1 MRLIFSITF
10 LLTISRLFSQE
21 FHFRQTRPFLEEDVR
36 QISLIFQSTDQMIWL
51 GTDKGVYTFDGRKYR
66 YHPRPDHLVEEVT
79 AIEESP
85 TGQMWAGYRD
95 GYFHT
100 LALQGKSKTMQTDS
114 IRDASIS
121 RILFPSNDRVLIATY
136 GKGLWALTKD
146 TLTRIEFQ
154 SLSEVDDIYDAL
166 IDLKGRVWLATDNG
180 IWIYQ
185 YDKEES
191 LIHLDRSR
199 GLPDEI
205 VAGLKLE
212 NNGDVWI
219 GLYDHGLARYI
230 ASSDSVIPLMPLQ
243 PTSGNVITLVK
254 GRSGAVWIGTEK
266 SVSVYSVT
274 GISHNIGIPAECK
287 ERLETIHFDRNGNLW
302 LASGN
307 KLFIANTQMEYITPG
322 ISGIQAVALA
332 NNKLWLGCEFGL
344 YGMDLTRRTRTPYM
358 VKEKMNILSMYT
370 DPSGLIWI
378 GTFGQGLYI
387 YHPEK
392 NIFLHLTEKDKISN
406 NSILNIDGRDQT
418 VWLATLGGITEIKW
432 TKDPLTD
439 ELQIIDFLEKF
450 DFPAGYV
457 YDVYA
462 DDAGKT
468 WFGTDGKGLFYLD
481 HDMFKAIAFQSENST
496 STDEDLK
503 TIYSITTDQNQTIWL
518 SGSKGNILHI
528 DVDGKLLKQIDAPQG
543 SVNSLITSGKGEI
556 LMIREG
562 VIQINN
568 PGGEIYFYNES
579 SGLDA
584 FTPNINA
591 TVRDKNGSVWIADAD
606 RILHFIPYQENT
618 QRFVQMHL
626 EAESSGFLAATDEV
640 RLRADSNFLDVR
652 FTGLWY
658 EDPSSVRYRYM
669 LEGHDQDWIYTREG
683 RAVYSRL
690 SPGTYTFLV
699 GGSYTDDFTNVVP
712 FKRTIVVLPPFYF
725 RWWFIL
731 GFSLLIGFLIFTYIV
746 ARIKRIKKLHELE
759 KEKTMLRLH
768 AIQAQVNPH
777 FLFNSFNTLSSIIEE
792 DQEAAVDY
800 VDQFSGFFR
809 GVLMHREAELIRIE
823 EEIEIVRNYTYIL
836 KKRYGQNLRIIE
848 EIKNNTG
855 WIAPLSI
862 QLLVENA
869 IKHNVVSAEKP
880 LTIFIT
886 IDDQWVTISNSLQ
899 PKLQNSTESTGFGL
913 TSLVTRYQ
921 YLSKVKIEI
930 HKEQNT
936 FTVKI
941 PIITQLPL

>member
-1 MRLIFSITF
+1 MRWILMISCLFG
-10 LLTISRLFSQE
+10 ISRLLSQE
-21 FHFRQTRPFLEEDVR
+21 FHFRQTPPFLEGDIR
-36 QISLIFQSTDQMIWL
+36 QIRLIFQSADQMIWL
-51 GTDKGVYTFDGRKYR
+51 GTDKGVYAFDGRKYK
-66 YHPRPDHLVEEVT
+66 HHLRPDHMVEEVT
-79 AIEESP
+79 AIEESAS
-85 TGQMWAGYRD
+85 GQLWAGYRD

-100 LALQGKSKTMQTDS
+100 LSSPGQNKIIKVDS
-114 IRDASIS
+114 INDASIS
-121 RILFPSNDRVLIATY
+121 QILFPSKDHVLIATY
-136 GKGLWALTKD
+136 GMGLWAYTDGSLS
-146 TLTRIEFQ
+146 RITFQ
-154 SLSEVDDIYDAL
+154 SLAEIDDIYDAL
-166 IDLKGRVWLATDNG
+166 IDLKGRIWLATDDG
-180 IWIYQ
+180 IWIYEH
-185 YDKEES
+185 DGEAS
-191 LIHLDRSR
+191 LIHLDRNR

-205 VAGLKLE
+205 IAKLTLD

-219 GLYDHGLARYI
+219 GLYDHGLARYV
-230 ASSDSVIPLMPLQ
+230 ASSDSVIPLMSLQ
-243 PTSGNVITLVK
+243 PSSGSVIALAK
-254 GRSGAVWIGTEK
+254 GRSGDVWMGTEK
-266 SVSVYSVT
+266 SVSVYSVSGT
-274 GISHNIGIPAECK
+274 SHTIEIPDECK

-307 KLFIANTQMEYITPG
+307 KLFIANTQVEYITPG
-322 ISGIQAVALA
+322 ISGIQAIALT
-332 NNKLWLGCEFGL
+332 NDKLWVGCEFGL
-344 YGMDLTRRTRTPYM
+344 YGMDIARHTLTPYL

-370 DPSGLIWI
+370 DPSGLLWI
-378 GTFGQGLYI
+378 GTFGEGLYI
-387 YHPEK
+387 YNPEK
-392 NIFLHLTEKDKISN
+392 NTFLHLTEKNKISN

-418 VWLATLGGITEIKW
+418 VWLATLGGITEINW
-432 TKDPLTD
+432 TKDPITD
-439 ELQIIDFLEKF
+439 PLQIIDFLDKF

-462 DDAGKT
+462 DDTGKT

-481 HDMFKAIAFQSENST
+481 HDKLKALSFHSVSSSAEE
-496 STDEDLK
+496 EDLK
-503 TIYSITTDQNQTIWL
+503 TIYSITSDNNQSIWL

-528 DVDGKLLKQIDAPQG
+528 DMNGNLLQQTDAPQG
-543 SVNSLITSGKGEI
+543 SINSLITSGKGEV

-562 VIQINN
+562 AIQISN
-568 PGGEIYFYNES
+568 PAGEMYFYNES

-591 TVRDKNGSVWIADAD
+591 TVRDRNGSVWIADAD
-606 RILHFIPYQENT
+606 RILHYIPFQENT
-618 QRFVQMHL
+618 HRFVQMHL
-626 EAESSGFLAATDEV
+626 EAESPEFLSATEEV
-640 RLRADSNFLDVR
+640 MLKPDSNFLDIR

-658 EDPSSVRYRYM
+658 EDPSNVRYRYM

-690 SPGTYTFLV
+690 SPGTYTFIV
-699 GGSYTDDFTNVVP
+699 AGSYTDDFSNVVP
-712 FKRTIVVLPPFYF
+712 FKRTIVVLPPFYL

-731 GFSLLIGFLIFTYIV
+731 GISLLVGFLIFIYIV
-746 ARIKRIKKLHELE
+746 ERIKRIKKLHALE

-792 DQEAAVDY
+792 DQEAAVNY

-823 EEIEIVRNYTYIL
+823 EEIDIVRNYTYIL
-836 KKRYGQNLRIIE
+836 KKRYGENLRIIE
-848 EIKNNTG
+848 EIKNNAG

-869 IKHNVVSAEKP
+869 IKHNIVSAEKP

-886 IDDQWVTISNSLQ
+886 VDDQWVTITNLLQ
-899 PKLQNSTESTGFGL
+899 PKLQDSAESTGFGL

-930 HKEQNT
+930 RKEQNT

-941 PIITQLPL
+941 PIITELPL

>member
-1 MRLIFSITF
+1 MTRLC
-10 LLTISRLFSQE
+10 SQE
-21 FHFRQTRPFLEEDVR
+21 FHFRQTPPFLEGDVR
-36 QISLIFQSTDQMIWL
+36 QIRLIFQSADQMIWL
-51 GTDKGVYTFDGRKYR
+51 GTDKGAYSFDGRKYKL
-66 YHPRPDHLVEEVT
+66 HPRPDHLVEEVT

-85 TGQMWAGYRD
+85 SGQLWAGYRD

-100 LALQGKSKTMQTDS
+100 IAIPGQNKNLRADS
-114 IRDASIS
+114 IGDASIS
-121 RILFPSNDRVLIATY
+121 QILFPSKEDVFIATY
-136 GKGLWALTKD
+136 GKGLWKYREGNLS
-146 TLTRIEFQ
+146 RITFQ
-154 SLSEVDDIYDAL
+154 SLALIDDIYDAL
-166 IDLKGRVWLATDNG
+166 IDLNGRIWLATDDG

-185 YDKEES
+185 FDKEES
-191 LIHLDRSR
+191 LIHLDRNR

-205 VAGLKLE
+205 IAELALD

-219 GLYDHGLARYI
+219 GLYDHGLARYV

-243 PTSGNVITLVK
+243 PSSGSVIALVK
-254 GRSGAVWIGTEK
+254 GRSGDVWIGTEK
-266 SVSVYSVT
+266 SVSVYS
-274 GISHNIGIPAECK
+274 ISGPSHTIEIPDECK

-307 KLFIANTQMEYITPG
+307 KLFMANTQLEYITPG
-322 ISGIQAVALA
+322 ISGIQAMALS

-344 YGMDLTRRTRTPYM
+344 YSLDINRHILTPYL
-358 VKEKMNILSMYT
+358 VREKMNILSMYT

-387 YHPEK
+387 YSPEK
-392 NIFLHLTEKDKISN
+392 NIFLHLTEKNKISN
-406 NSILNIDGRDQT
+406 NSILNIDGRDKT
-418 VWLATLGGITEIKW
+418 VWLATLGGITEMKW
-432 TKDPLTD
+432 KEDPLLD
-439 ELQIIDFLEKF
+439 PIEIIDFLDKYN
-450 DFPAGYV
+450 FPAGYV

-468 WFGTDGKGLFYLD
+468 WFGTDGKGLYYLD
-481 HDMFKAIAFQSENST
+481 RDQLKALAFHTVSSSAAE
-496 STDEDLK
+496 DDLK
-503 TIYSITTDQNQTIWL
+503 TIYSITTDNNQTIWL

-528 DVDGKLLKQIDAPQG
+528 DSDGNLLQQIDAPQG
-543 SVNSLITSGKGEI
+543 SINSLITSGKGEV

-562 VIQINN
+562 AIQISN
-568 PGGEIYFYNES
+568 PGGEIYFFNES

-606 RILHFIPYQENT
+606 RILHYIPFQENT
-618 QRFVQMHL
+618 HRFVQMHI
-626 EAESSGFLAATDEV
+626 EAESPEFLSAREEV
-640 RLRADSNFLDVR
+640 RLKPDSNFLDIR

-658 EDPSSVRYRYM
+658 EDPTNVRYRYM

-690 SPGTYTFLV
+690 SQGTYTFIV
-699 GGSYTDDFTNVVP
+699 AGSFTDDFSNVVP
-712 FKRTIVVLPPFYF
+712 FKRRIVVLPPFYL
-725 RWWFIL
+725 RWWFIVGL
-731 GFSLLIGFLIFTYIV
+731 SLLVGILMFTYIV
-746 ARIKRIKKLHELE
+746 ERIKRIKKLHALE

-792 DQEAAVDY
+792 DQEAAVNY

-848 EIKNNTG
+848 DIRSSNG

-869 IKHNVVSAEKP
+869 IKHNVVSSEKP

-886 IDDQWVTISNSLQ
+886 IDDQWVTIANSLQ
-899 PKLQNSTESTGFGL
+899 PKMHDSTESTGFGL
-913 TSLVTRYQ
+913 SSLVTRYQ

-930 HKEQNT
+930 RKEQNT

-941 PIITQLPL
+941 PIITELPL

>member
-1 MRLIFSITF
+1 M
-10 LLTISRLFSQE
+10 
-21 FHFRQTRPFLEEDVR
+21 
-36 QISLIFQSTDQMIWL
+36 
-51 GTDKGVYTFDGRKYR
+51 
-66 YHPRPDHLVEEVT
+66 T

-100 LALQGKSKTMQTDS
+100 LALQGKNKTMQTDS

-121 RILFPSNDRVLIATY
+121 RILFPSKDRVLIATY

-322 ISGIQAVALA
+322 IFGIQAVALA

-370 DPSGLIWI
+370 DPFGLIWI

-406 NSILNIDGRDQT
+406 NSILNIDGNRNTIHPELHVSDQPH
-418 VWLATLGGITEIKW
+418 
-432 TKDPLTD
+432 PL
-439 ELQIIDFLEKF
+439 I
-450 DFPAGYV
+450 
-457 YDVYA
+457 
-462 DDAGKT
+462 
-468 WFGTDGKGLFYLD
+468 
-481 HDMFKAIAFQSENST
+481 
-496 STDEDLK
+496 
-503 TIYSITTDQNQTIWL
+503 
-518 SGSKGNILHI
+518 
-528 DVDGKLLKQIDAPQG
+528 
-543 SVNSLITSGKGEI
+543 
-556 LMIREG
+556 
-562 VIQINN
+562 
-568 PGGEIYFYNES
+568 
-579 SGLDA
+579 
-584 FTPNINA
+584 
-591 TVRDKNGSVWIADAD
+591 
-606 RILHFIPYQENT
+606 
-618 QRFVQMHL
+618 
-626 EAESSGFLAATDEV
+626 
-640 RLRADSNFLDVR
+640 
-652 FTGLWY
+652 
-658 EDPSSVRYRYM
+658 
-669 LEGHDQDWIYTREG
+669 
-683 RAVYSRL
+683 
-690 SPGTYTFLV
+690 
-699 GGSYTDDFTNVVP
+699 
-712 FKRTIVVLPPFYF
+712 
-725 RWWFIL
+725 
-731 GFSLLIGFLIFTYIV
+731 
-746 ARIKRIKKLHELE
+746 
-759 KEKTMLRLH
+759 
-768 AIQAQVNPH
+768 
-777 FLFNSFNTLSSIIEE
+777 
-792 DQEAAVDY
+792 
-800 VDQFSGFFR
+800 
-809 GVLMHREAELIRIE
+809 
-823 EEIEIVRNYTYIL
+823 
-836 KKRYGQNLRIIE
+836 
-848 EIKNNTG
+848 
-855 WIAPLSI
+855 
-862 QLLVENA
+862 
-869 IKHNVVSAEKP
+869 
-880 LTIFIT
+880 
-886 IDDQWVTISNSLQ
+886 
-899 PKLQNSTESTGFGL
+899 
-913 TSLVTRYQ
+913 
-921 YLSKVKIEI
+921 
-930 HKEQNT
+930 
-936 FTVKI
+936 
-941 PIITQLPL
+941 